1 MSTLQLSCPE
11 CDALLNVSNDV
22 EEGEIFTCS
31 DCAEELEVRA
41 HSPKGASPP
50 KTSPSDLSRAFS
62 PFRLERA
69 PQEEEDWGE

>member
-11 CDALLNVSNDV
+11 CDASLNVSNDV
-22 EEGEIFTCS
+22 EEGGIFSCS

-41 HSPKGASPP
+41 RSP
-50 KTSPSDLSRAFS
+50 L
-62 PFRLERA
+62 RLERA